1 MNKFKFFS
9 VALLASA
16 FASQAQDINQ
26 AKKAIDAEQ
35 FESAKSMLKSIIKA
49 KPSNGVAFF
58 TLGNVYLTQNVEDSA
73 KIYFQNGLNASEGA
87 KLNYIGLGQMDLDKS
102 DVIGAQAKFAL
113 ATKDIK
119 KKDVQEYVYIAR
131 AYMNTAKP
139 DFKNAIAVLTRAA
152 INNSQDA
159 QLQLALGDAYYG
171 DGKQNEAYV
180 AYRSAFQLDSS
191 LLRAKMQLGVLL
203 KGAKSYDEALKAYNE
218 VIALNPNYGPVYREL
233 AETYY
238 KIARNKP
245 SLAAANYKTALENYD
260 KYMSFTDYSIQSR
273 MRRADFLILIEDYA
287 ALEVEANKMI
297 ELDKVNPRIY
307 RYLGYSA
314 YKNGNVDVAI
324 KSLDSFIN
332 TPGNKAIALDYLYL
346 GLTKIKKGTSV
357 DGTTVDAA
365 AMSAGLVDIKKAV
378 EMEPLAV
385 QDLSEVGKKLFT
397 QKFYK
402 EAAAIFEFGANVAE
416 SRTYL
421 DDNVYY
427 GLANYY
433 ANSSKDV
440 KADAVALQ
448 KADAAFEKVLV
459 ASPTYYEA
467 YLYRAR
473 TNRLLDKDDVM
484 VQNYKDYADKS
495 VDNIKSKLDVANA
508 NLHKDKS
515 IEELYKG
522 TIQDFN
528 NSVFKAEVD
537 KIKPKLIESY
547 NNMAA
552 SFANTDKMKAVEYF
566 NKTLAIDP
574 TNKYALDSIK
584 ILK

>member
-49 KPSNGVAFF
+49 KPGNGVAFF
-58 TLGNVYLTQNVEDSA
+58 TLGNVYLNQNVEDSA
-73 KIYFQNGLNASEGA
+73 KIFFQNGLNASEGA

-102 DVIGAQAKFAL
+102 DVTGAQAKFAL
-113 ATKDIK
+113 VTKDLK

-131 AYMNTAKP
+131 AYMNTIKP

-152 INNSQDA
+152 VNNSQDA

-203 KGAKSYDEALKAYNE
+203 KGAKSYDEALKAYSE

-238 KIARNKP
+238 KMARNKP
-245 SLAAANYKTALENYD
+245 SQAAANYKIALENYD

-307 RYLGYSA
+307 RYLGYAA

-324 KSLDSFIN
+324 KSLDNFIY

-346 GLTKIKKGTSV
+346 GLTKIKKGTSI
-357 DGTTVDAA
+357 DGTTIDTTAFN
-365 AMSAGLVDIKKAV
+365 AGLLDLKKAV

-385 QDLSEVGKKLFT
+385 QDLSDIGKKLFS
-397 QKFYK
+397 QKLYK
-402 EAAAIFEFGANVAE
+402 EAASVFEFGANVTD

-433 ANSSKDV
+433 ANSNKDV
-440 KADAVALQ
+440 KADVLALQ

-473 TNRLLDKDDVM
+473 TNRLLEKDDVM
-484 VQNYKDYADKS
+484 TKNYEEY
-495 VDNIKSKLDVANA
+495 VAKVTA
-508 NLHKDKS
+508 LGA
-515 IEELYKG
+515 EEVAKPA
-522 TIQDFN
+522 
-528 NSVFKAEVD
+528 VKA
-537 KIKPKLIESY
+537 KFIESY

-552 SFANTDKMKAVEYF
+552 SFANTDKIKAIEYF
-566 NKTLAIDP
+566 NKTLALDP
-574 TNKYALDSIK
+574 ANKYALESIN